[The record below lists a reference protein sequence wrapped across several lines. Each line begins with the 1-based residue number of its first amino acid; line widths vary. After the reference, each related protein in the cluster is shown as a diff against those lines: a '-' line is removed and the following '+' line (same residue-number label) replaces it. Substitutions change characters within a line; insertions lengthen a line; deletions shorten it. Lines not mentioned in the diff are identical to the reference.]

1 MSDKHT
7 RIPDATIVELAHER
21 ETIRVLIEEVIDLAG
36 KAGFSSSSCYAI
48 RLALVEGI
56 TNAFEHGHE
65 TVENDPPIRVE
76 YRVTPE
82 VVEVAIED
90 QGPGFSPEDL
100 PDPTLE
106 ENLSNPRGRG
116 VMLMRAYMSDVVYN
130 QTGNRVKLRYELP
143 QKTN

>member
-7 RIPDATIVELAHER
+7 RIQDATIVELAHER
-21 ETIRVLIEEVIDLAG
+21 DQIHALIEEIISRASD
-36 KAGFSSSSCYAI
+36 AGFSSSSTYAI

-65 TVENDPPIRVE
+65 TVQNDPPIRVE
-76 YRVTPE
+76 YRITPE

-90 QGPGFSPEDL
+90 QGPGFEPEKL

-116 VMLMRAYMSDVVYN
+116 VMLMRAYMSEVVYN
-130 QTGNRVKLRYELP
+130 EIGNRVKLRYELP
-143 QKTN
+143 H

>member
-7 RIPDATIVELAHER
+7 RIQDATIVELAHER
-21 ETIRVLIEEVIDLAG
+21 DQIHALIEEIINRASD
-36 KAGFSSSSCYAI
+36 AGFSSSSTYAI

-65 TVENDPPIRVE
+65 TVQNDPPIRVE
-76 YRVTPE
+76 YRITPE

-90 QGPGFSPEDL
+90 QGPGFEPEKL

-116 VMLMRAYMSDVVYN
+116 VMLMRAYMSEVVYN
-130 QTGNRVKLRYELP
+130 EIGNRVKLRYELP
-143 QKTN
+143 H

>member
-7 RIPDATIVELAHER
+7 RIPDPTIVELEHER
-21 ETIRVLIEEVIDLAG
+21 EQIHALIEEIINRATE
-36 KAGFSSSSCYAI
+36 AGFSSSSTYAI

-65 TVENDPPIRVE
+65 TIQNDPPIRVE
-76 YRVTPE
+76 YRITPE

-90 QGPGFSPEDL
+90 QGPGFEPEKL

-116 VMLMRAYMSDVVYN
+116 VMLMRAYMSEVVYN
-130 QTGNRVKLRYELP
+130 EVGNRVKLRYELP
-143 QKTN
+143 H